1 MVQYKIMPSRFNSR
15 CNETKEKLLK
25 GAMIIYIPSEKR
37 AYALTSQKADWLK
50 INGEVV
56 PETKPAPVIVPVQ
69 TVTTKPAPV
78 VPAPAIAHT
87 LVTVRPTRNGK
98 WVWVPN
104 N

>member
-1 MVQYKIMPSRFNSR
+1 MVQYKVMASRFNSR

-37 AYALTSQKADWLK
+37 AYSLTSQKAEWLK
-50 INGEVV
+50 LNGEQV
-56 PETKPAPVIVPVQ
+56 TAPVH
-69 TVTTKPAPV
+69 TETKPAPV
-78 VPAPAIAHT
+78 VPVAPAIAHT